1 MDLRSGKYLNHEICA
16 FSGNDKNMWLIVYDG
31 RYNYMLFKAEG
42 RVLSRY
48 KADRMPYNDFVN
60 RTKMVEYFSA
70 FDNAIKNLVKVVAN
84 NGFLNRIRFI
94 D

>member
-1 MDLRSGKYLNHEICA
+1 MNNEILA
-16 FSGNDKNMWLIVYDG
+16 FSGDWLIVYDG
-31 RYNYMLFKAEG
+31 KYNYMLFKVEG

-48 KADRMPYNDFVN
+48 GADRMPYNDFVN
-60 RTKMVEYFSA
+60 RTKMVEYHSA

-84 NGFLNRIRFI
+84 NGFLNRVNVI